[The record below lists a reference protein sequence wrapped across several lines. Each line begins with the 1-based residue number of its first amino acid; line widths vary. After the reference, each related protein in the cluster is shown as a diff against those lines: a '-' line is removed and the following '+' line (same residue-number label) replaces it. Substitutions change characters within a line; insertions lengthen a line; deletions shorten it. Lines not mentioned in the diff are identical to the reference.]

1 LKFTFKENNVR
12 RRILRFWAAA
22 LALSTGAFAASHR
35 NGPLLLED
43 QTANLNDFYIFR
55 SYEQGR
61 SDRVV
66 MSMSA
71 QGFQN
76 PDNGPSYYKFSD
88 SVLYRFNI
96 NNARGLD
103 GNPDIQVDFQFS
115 TTLRPNPTFLSYF
128 GVIDSIDSPGILLY
142 QTYTVTVRNL
152 ATNQE
157 TTYTTDASGH
167 ALSVAPPNQGPKA
180 MPRYEQDLGQPSV
193 FTLANGMRVFAG
205 PRDDAFYFDSAAVF
219 DFLNF
224 RPPSPVLGGSADTGQ
239 GNPFPN
245 AVDGFAGYN
254 ISLIAVETPISMLTA
269 NGKAPTDPKDPN
281 AKIAGWASTY
291 RQLVTVRPPDSAPE
305 NFGDW
310 VQVDRVGNPLT
321 VEALIPLPMKDLWN
335 RSQPANDQQFAA
347 FIGDPVLASAVL
359 HGVFG
364 LNVPPAPRKDLL
376 GVYVPDIT
384 RIDLTIPP
392 TPLDQQSRLGPL
404 GGDNAGWPFGGRRI
418 GDDVIDIGFRAVAGV
433 LVPGFGVAPNT
444 ELGDGVNENDIPNLD
459 HFPFNAPPHSGFVHT
474 QQNGTNGRGR
484 PTN

>member
-1 LKFTFKENNVR
+1 VR
-12 RRILRFWAAA
+12 PQILRFCAVALLAGAA
-22 LALSTGAFAASHR
+22 AFAASHR

-55 SYEQGR
+55 SWEDGR
-61 SDRVV
+61 TDRVV

-103 GNPDIQVDFQFS
+103 GNPDIQIDVRFNTQ
-115 TTLRPNPTFLSYF
+115 LRPNQTFLSYF
-128 GVIDSIDSPGILLY
+128 GVIDSIDSQGILLY

-152 ATNQE
+152 HTGLELNYA
-157 TTYTTDASGH
+157 YDKHGH
-167 ALSVAPPNQGPKA
+167 PLTVAPPNQGPKA
-180 MPRYEQDLGQPSV
+180 TPDYEAKLGQPSV
-193 FTLANGMRVFAG
+193 FELQNGMRIFAG
-205 PRDDAFYFDSAAVF
+205 PRDDAFYFDSGATF

-224 RPPSPVLGGSADTGQ
+224 RAPAPVLSGAADAAPG
-239 GNPFPN
+239 PAYPK

-254 ISLIAVETPISMLTA
+254 ISLIAIEVPISSLTVD
-269 NGKAPTDPKDPN
+269 GKVPVSPADPN
-281 AKIAGWASTY
+281 AKIAGWAATL
-291 RQLVTVRPPDSAPE
+291 RQEVTIRPSHQDPIHV
-305 NFGDW
+305 GDW

-321 VEALIPLPMKDLWN
+321 VEALIPLPLKDKWN
-335 RSQPANDQQFAA
+335 RSAPADDQQFAA
-347 FIGDPVLASAVL
+347 YIADPVFASAVL

-364 LNVPPAPRKDLL
+364 LKVPSSPRHDLL

-392 TPLDQQSRLGPL
+392 VPAAKQSRLGPL

-418 GDDVIDIGFRAVAGV
+418 GDDVVDIGFRALAGV
-433 LVPGFGVAPNT
+433 LVQGFGGAPNNQ
-444 ELGDGVNENDIPNLD
+444 LGDGVNSNDVPYLD
-459 HFPFNAPPHSGFVHT
+459 RFPFHAPPHAGFAHS
-474 QQNGTNGRGR
+474 QQEGTNGQGK
-484 PTN
+484 PTF